1 MTSSHASAVF
11 QRDDVLS
18 EGNLVW
24 TFNLVNTV
32 LKYRCSLVAYLTMV
46 IIHLKTIVLKKM
58 EYNCINCYF
67 YCYNNYLLHIDHP
80 YILDSFG
87 LPLTTA
93 SKAH

>member
-1 MTSSHASAVF
+1 MTSSHASAAF

-24 TFNLVNTV
+24 TFDLVNTV

-46 IIHLKTIVLKKM
+46 IIHLKTIVLKKI
-58 EYNCINCYF
+58 EFHCINC

-80 YILDSFG
+80 YILDG